1 MRKTLVALLI
11 AFAAA
16 GCASSPSVSRRDAI
30 GNPRLERLIP
40 QELAKLGP
48 AAPVKLSAADLVRLT
63 QQGTSSDEIIDRFYQ
78 SGSRLKLDD
87 AQIAE
92 LRRRGVDQRVVEYVV
107 SHERE
112 ADKIDAITAQADREA
127 QARARAERVYRYYR
141 YYDPYA
147 GWDPFSYPYYSGPRV
162 YPYLG
167 YGWSRWGSGWSGG
180 IGIGF

>member
-1 MRKTLVALLI
+1 MRKTLIALL

-16 GCASSPSVSRRDAI
+16 GCTTSPSVSQRDAI
-30 GNPRLERLIP
+30 GNPRLERLTS

-48 AAPVKLSAADLVRLT
+48 TAPVKLSAEDLVRLT
-63 QQGTSSDEIIDRFYQ
+63 QQGASPDQVIDRFYQ
-78 SGSRLKLDD
+78 SGSRLKLSD

-92 LRRRGVDQRVVEYVV
+92 LRRRGVDHRVVEYVV

-112 ADKIDAITAQADREA
+112 AEKIDAITAQADRDA
-127 QARARAERVYRYYR
+127 QVRASAQRVYRYYR
-141 YYDPYA
+141 YYDPYV
-147 GWDPFSYPYYSGPRV
+147 GWDPFSYPYYLGPRV

-167 YGWSRWGSGWSGG
+167 YGWSRWGGGWYGG